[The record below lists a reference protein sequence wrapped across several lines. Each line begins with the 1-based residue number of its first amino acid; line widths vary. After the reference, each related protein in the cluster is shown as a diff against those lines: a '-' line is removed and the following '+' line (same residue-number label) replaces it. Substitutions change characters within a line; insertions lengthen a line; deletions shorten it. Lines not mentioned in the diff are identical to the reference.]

1 MADPEQRSPA
11 IVHVLNGCCQIAKA
25 PVQVGHLETFQGCGP
40 GLSDTSV
47 IDSQD
52 VEALFTGMLG
62 EAAVETLLH
71 TRRTRH
77 DEVALQWPLCG
88 ITDSG
93 QAIAI
98 VSHQC

>member
-1 MADPEQRSPA
+1 M
-11 IVHVLNGCCQIAKA
+11 LNGCCQIAKA

-40 GLSDTSV
+40 RLSDTSV

-71 TRRTRH
+71 TGRTGH
-77 DEVALQWPLCG
+77 DQVALQIALC
-88 ITDSG
+88 
-93 QAIAI
+93 
-98 VSHQC
+98 